1 MKFDPKHALALR
13 LAAADLLQSAAK
25 AAANGQW
32 LSAFA
37 HSRDANDLLQLA
49 HIGLSGHLDEAGLA
63 NRHASLKARSAK
75 KGPLAI
81 TWSAA
86 LNALHPYL
94 EETEH
99 GEADA

>member
-13 LAAADLLQSAAK
+13 LAAADLLQSAAA

-32 LSAFA
+32 LSAFV

-49 HIGLSGHLDEAGLA
+49 HIGLSGHLDEACLA
-63 NRHASLKARSAK
+63 SRHEQLKARSAK
-75 KGPLAI
+75 RGPLAI

-86 LNALHPYL
+86 LNALRPYL
-94 EETEH
+94 KETNR